1 MSDMDFPAFAVA
13 CGEEGSDPLVLHEGQ
28 VVRVDQYRASSH
40 LEHLDSD
47 LADVAGLGVA
57 VWRYGM
63 PWRETET
70 APGVFDWTL
79 WDRALE
85 ACRRHGL
92 DPMATEG
99 DDFEKGEA
107 DGAHDALEVVAA
119 IIERLHRLER

>member
-63 PWRETET
+63 P
-70 APGVFDWTL
+70 
-79 WDRALE
+79 
-85 ACRRHGL
+85 
-92 DPMATEG
+92 
-99 DDFEKGEA
+99 
-107 DGAHDALEVVAA
+107 
-119 IIERLHRLER
+119 